1 MPTTAVITGANG
13 GIGRALCS
21 VFKAAGYRVVAL
33 DVREGECECDHFV
46 PVDLQKLCLQEGYR
60 DSSLDRLRA
69 ELPPEGLYALIN
81 NAAVQRLGATGQITP
96 ADWRETLDVN
106 LTAPF
111 LLIQGLLGELERA
124 GGSVVNIASVHAK
137 ATKPG
142 FVSYATSK
150 AALVGLTHSLAVD
163 LGSRVRV
170 NAICPAAV
178 ATPMLKAGFEGRA
191 QQWQDLARMH
201 PLGRIAEPE
210 EVARA
215 ALFLVSPQAAFVS
228 GTALDLDG
236 GISHRLH
243 DPA

>member
-1 MPTTAVITGANG
+1 MITGANG

-21 VFKAAGYRVVAL
+21 VFKAAGHRVVAL
-33 DVREGECECDHFV
+33 DVQEGECECDHFV
-46 PVDLQKLCLQEGYR
+46 PVDLQKLCLEESYR
-60 DSSLDRLRA
+60 DDFLDRLRA
-69 ELPPEGLYALIN
+69 ELPPEGLHALIN
-81 NAAVQRLGATGQITP
+81 NAAVQRLGATGQITL

-163 LGSRVRV
+163 LGARVRV
-170 NAICPAAV
+170 NAVCPAAV
-178 ATPMLKAGFEGRA
+178 ATPMLKAGFEGKD
-191 QQWQDLARMH
+191 QQWRDLARMH

-215 ALFLVSPQAAFVS
+215 ALFLASPQAAFVS

-243 DPA
+243 DPV